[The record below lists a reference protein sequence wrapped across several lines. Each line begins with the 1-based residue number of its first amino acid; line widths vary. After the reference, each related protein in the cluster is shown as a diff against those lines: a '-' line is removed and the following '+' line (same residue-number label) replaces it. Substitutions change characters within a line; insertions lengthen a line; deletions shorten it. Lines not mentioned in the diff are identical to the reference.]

1 MPIYEY
7 ACQKCGHKFDAL
19 QKMNADPLSK
29 CPDCGEGALKKLL
42 SAPNFRL
49 KGSGWYET
57 DFKTNN
63 QRNLVDGPDTKSAK
77 DAPDTGKKSGDSAEK
92 GGADQGKG
100 KKAARASGDKAPAA
114 GKPGTGKSGN
124 I

>member
-7 ACQKCGHKFDAL
+7 ACQKCGHTFDAL
-19 QKMNADPLSK
+19 QKMNADPLTE
-29 CPDCGEGALKKLL
+29 CPECSAHTLKKLL

-57 DFKTNN
+57 DFKTSN
-63 QRNLVDGPDTKSAK
+63 QRNLVDAPDKK
-77 DAPDTGKKSGDSAEK
+77 DAKKGEKTGKTDGDSAK
-92 GGADQGKG
+92 SGGDDKG
-100 KKAARASGDKAPAA
+100 KEKKATKASGDKAPGAT
-114 GKPGTGKSGN
+114 KPAPGKSGN

>member
-7 ACQKCGHKFDAL
+7 ACQKCSHTFDSL
-19 QKMNADPLSK
+19 QKMNADPLIE
-29 CPDCGEGALKKLL
+29 CPECGERALKKLL

-63 QRNLVDGPDTKSAK
+63 QRNLVDDPD
-77 DAPDTGKKSGDSAEK
+77 
-92 GGADQGKG
+92 
-100 KKAARASGDKAPAA
+100 KKAAAKSAPADKKSSDSGQPGETAKGGEKKPAKASADKASSTKPATGES
-114 GKPGTGKSGN
+114 GK

>member
-7 ACQKCGHKFDAL
+7 ASQKCSHTFDAL
-19 QKMNADPLSK
+19 QKMSADPLTE
-29 CPDCGEGALKKLL
+29 CPECGEHALKKLL

-63 QRNLVDGPDTKSAK
+63 QRNLVEGSDKKAAEKPAENGN
-77 DAPDTGKKSGDSAEK
+77 KSGGAADKDGKAKGKDSKAEK
-92 GGADQGKG
+92 G
-100 KKAARASGDKAPAA
+100 SGDKASGA
-114 GKPGTGKSGN
+114 GKPSAGKSGN

>member
-19 QKMNADPLSK
+19 QKMNADPLAE
-29 CPDCGEGALKKLL
+29 CPDCGEHALKKLL

-57 DFKTNN
+57 DFKTSN
-63 QRNLVDGPDTKSAK
+63 QRNLVDGPDKKSAK
-77 DAPDTGKKSGDSAEK
+77 DATETGKKGGDSTGK
-92 GGADQGKG
+92 GGADQGKV
-100 KKAARASGDKAPAA
+100 KKAAKASGDKAPAA